1 MTSYIKYGVVVAIVA
16 AVYLVGYKHAESEGE
31 AVLESLKLEHAK
43 AIIEAQENEKAKYE
57 ETVKG
62 LVAALNELQLKHNDR
77 VRELE
82 NFRASATDLDTCH
95 RQRGELASLA
105 VEGEQLLNEAS
116 IYLDGG
122 KQ

>member
-1 MTSYIKYGVVVAIVA
+1 MTEYFKYGLIIVAIG
-16 AVYLVGYKHAESEGE
+16 AVYAVGYKHAESEGE
-31 AVLESLKLEHAK
+31 LVLEALKLEHAK

-62 LVAALNELQLKHNDR
+62 LVAALDELRVKHDDR
-77 VRELE
+77 LHELE

-116 IYLDGG
+116 VYLKGG
-122 KQ
+122 PK

>member
-1 MTSYIKYGVVVAIVA
+1 MTAYIKYGLIALAVV
-16 AVYLVGYKHAESEGE
+16 AVYLTGYRKAETEGE
-31 AVLESLKLEHAK
+31 LVLESLKLEHAK

-95 RQRGELASLA
+95 RQRSDLAELA
-105 VEGEQLLNEAS
+105 VRGEELLHEAS

>member
-1 MTSYIKYGVVVAIVA
+1 MTNYIKYGLIVVAIVL
-16 AVYLVGYKHAESEGE
+16 VYTVGYKHAECEGE
-31 AVLESLKLEHAK
+31 AVLESLKLSHAK
-43 AIIEAQENEKAKYE
+43 AIIEAQEKEKLKYE

-95 RQRGELASLA
+95 RQRSDLAELA
-105 VEGEQLLNEAS
+105 VRGEELLHEAS

>member
-1 MTSYIKYGVVVAIVA
+1 MTAYIKYGLIALAVV
-16 AVYLVGYKHAESEGE
+16 AVYLTGYRKAETEGE
-31 AVLESLKLEHAK
+31 LVLESLKLEHAK

-82 NFRASATDLDTCH
+82 NFRASATDLETCH
-95 RQRGELASLA
+95 RQRSDLAELA
-105 VEGEQLLNEAS
+105 VEGEQLLHEAS

>member
-1 MTSYIKYGVVVAIVA
+1 MTDYIKYGVVVAIVA
-16 AVYLVGYKHAESEGE
+16 AVYLMGYSHAESEGE

-43 AIIEAQENEKAKYE
+43 AIIDAQEKEKLKYE

-62 LVAALNELQLKHNDR
+62 LVSALNELQLKHNDR

-95 RQRGELASLA
+95 RQRSDLAELA
-105 VEGEQLLNEAS
+105 VRGEELLHEAS

>member
-1 MTSYIKYGVVVAIVA
+1 MTDYIKYGVVVAIVA
-16 AVYLVGYKHAESEGE
+16 AVYFMGYNHAESEGE
-31 AVLESLKLEHAK
+31 AILESLKLDHAK
-43 AIIEAQENEKAKYE
+43 AIIEAQEKEKLKYE
-57 ETVKG
+57 ETVKS

>member
-1 MTSYIKYGVVVAIVA
+1 MTDYIKYGVVVAIVA
-16 AVYLVGYKHAESEGE
+16 AVYFMGYNHAESEGE
-31 AVLESLKLEHAK
+31 AILESLKLDHAK
-43 AIIEAQENEKAKYE
+43 AIIEAQEKEKLKYE
-57 ETVKG
+57 ETVKS

-95 RQRGELASLA
+95 RQRSDLAELA
-105 VEGEQLLNEAS
+105 VRGEELLHEAS